1 MEYRTRVVDAQLDV
15 LFRDLPAIS
24 IEGAKGVGKTA
35 TAAQRANDVVE
46 FELDGPASIF
56 RADPGLVLLSEM
68 PVLLDEWQLVP
79 SVWNVVRRE
88 VDRDRTPGRFLLTGS
103 ASAPSGARIHS
114 GAGRIVSLLMRPMT
128 LPERGVCDP
137 TISFAGLLN
146 GDAKIEGRCNLEL
159 VDYTREILSS
169 GFPGIRD
176 YPEQARRAQLDG
188 YLARIVNHEIPEAG
202 ISVRKPR
209 SLMAWLTAYAAA
221 TATTASYSSI
231 LDAATPGESDKPS
244 RTATTAYREALQRLW
259 ILDPLPAWIP
269 TFNDL
274 GRLAESPKHHLVDPA
289 LAARLLGASE
299 RSLLRGDQSPT
310 AQAGKTRL
318 GSLFESLVALT
329 IRVFAQGAGATVGH
343 LRTRDG
349 NHEIDLIVELD
360 DKSIVAIEVKLGQT
374 ASIEEATHHKWLK
387 DKIGDRLVDTVIIN
401 TGSAA
406 YRLPNGTA
414 VIPLGLL
421 GP

>member
-1 MEYRTRVVDAQLDV
+1 MKYRKLAKL
-15 LFRDLPAIS
+15 LA
-24 IEGAKGVGKTA
+24 GAGFQPRLGKG
-35 TAAQRANDVVE
+35 DHE
-46 FELDGPASIF
+46 
-56 RADPGLVLLSEM
+56 
-68 PVLLDEWQLVP
+68 
-79 SVWNVVRRE
+79 VWNVVRRE

-103 ASAPSGARIHS
+103 ASAPSDARIHS

-128 LPERGVCDP
+128 LPERGVCEP
-137 TISFAGLLN
+137 TVSFADLLT
-146 GDAKIEGRCNLEL
+146 GTATIEGRCDLQL
-159 VDYTREILSS
+159 ADYTREILSS

-209 SLMAWLTAYAAA
+209 ALMTWLTAYAAA
-221 TATTASYSSI
+221 TATTASYSAI

-244 RTATTAYREALQRLW
+244 RTTTTVYREALQRLW
-259 ILDPLPAWIP
+259 VLDPLPAWIP
-269 TFNDL
+269 AFNDL
-274 GRLAESPKHHLVDPA
+274 GRLAQSPKHHLVDPA

-299 RSLLRGDQSPT
+299 RSLLRGDQSLS
-310 AQAGKTRL
+310 AEAGKTRL
-318 GSLFESLVALT
+318 GSLFESLVALSV
-329 IRVFAQGAGATVGH
+329 RVFAQNAGATVSH

-349 NHEIDLIVELD
+349 DHEVDLIVELD
-360 DKSIVAIEVKLGQT
+360 DKSIVAIEVKLGQS
-374 ASIEEATHHKWLK
+374 ASVAETTHHEWLRG
-387 DKIGDRLVDTVIIN
+387 KIGDRLIETVIIN
-401 TGSAA
+401 TGPVA